1 MKEELLN
8 NGFVSFS
15 INDSMLDSISCE
27 FENNKIF
34 DRLKISFDGVG
45 NSQQTGFN
53 GFQSNEIKKNE
64 LKNKN
69 NLSQIWHWCKD
80 NNNLTNELLYKI
92 FSQFYNHK
100 KDELNIMSSITL
112 FTEGCF
118 IENHLDGM
126 SSDRIAGILIYLN
139 KNYDE
144 NNGGCLILKNKT
156 KIIPE
161 YGNVV
166 VIDYT
171 KNSVEHLVTK
181 VIKNDRKAICAFIH
195 KKI

>member
-34 DRLKISFDGVG
+34 DRLQISFDGVG

-118 IENHLDGM
+118 IENHFDGM